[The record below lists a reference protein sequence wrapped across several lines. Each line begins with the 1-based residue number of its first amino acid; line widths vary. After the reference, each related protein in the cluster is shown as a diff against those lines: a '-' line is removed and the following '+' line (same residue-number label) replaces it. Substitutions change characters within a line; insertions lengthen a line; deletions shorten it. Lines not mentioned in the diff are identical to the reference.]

1 MKFLKNNILFIA
13 VILLVLWLYFLLK
26 PTYLPRIGK
35 QFDTSQYKKI
45 VEIHDTTYKT
55 LYVNT
60 YKKGNDIPFYIID
73 SVQIPVHD
81 TLYVLNDYYKVKAYS
96 DTIKKD
102 SNIFVVNDTIS
113 QNRIIARGFKANLT
127 EKTII
132 TREYYASKP
141 TNTLYWGIR
150 GSYSPLNGLE
160 VLSPSLMLGVKNK
173 ALIGFS
179 VDINKNYN
187 IGYSGSLYFK
197 IGKK

>member
-1 MKFLKNNILFIA
+1 MKFLKDNILFIA
-13 VILLVLWLYFLLK
+13 VMLLVLWLYFFVK
-26 PTYLPRIGK
+26 PTYIAPNNR
-35 QFDTSQYKKI
+35 QFDLSQYKKI
-45 VEIHDTTYKT
+45 VEVHDTTYKT

-73 SVQIPVHD
+73 SVQVPIHD

-113 QNRIIARGFKANLT
+113 QNRIISRGFTANLT

-132 TREYYASKP
+132 KREYYAKKL

-173 ALIGFS
+173 ALIGLS
-179 VDINKNYN
+179 VNINKNYN
-187 IGYSGSLYFK
+187 IGYSGSIYFK
-197 IGKK
+197 IGK